1 MDNNSNNNDNYQQY
15 RPTYTSGQQQSND
28 AYQSVYQ
35 HQQYDGYGFPMQS
48 QGQMQQ
54 QPQQVIVVTQTS
66 GMAVTSMIIGILGLL
81 GLHMCGAFLIGIPL
95 GHLALNK
102 IKYSNGRISG
112 RGMAIAGLVMNYI
125 PAIGIG
131 ILLLFSVL
139 LRGFTST
146 LTR

>member
-1 MDNNSNNNDNYQQY
+1 MDNKNNQNNNDQDYAP
-15 RPTYTSGQQQSND
+15 RQQSNEP
-28 AYQSVYQ
+28 YQSVYQ
-35 HQQYDGYGFPMQS
+35 HQQYNEYGFPTS

-54 QPQQVIVVTQTS
+54 PQQVILVKAETS
-66 GMAVTSMIIGILGLL
+66 GMAVGSMVIGILGLL

-102 IKYSNGRISG
+102 IKYSNGRIGG

-131 ILLLFSVL
+131 LIMLFSL
-139 LRGFTST
+139 FLRGFTST

>member
-1 MDNNSNNNDNYQQY
+1 MDNKNNQNNNYQDY
-15 RPTYTSGQQQSND
+15 APRQQQSNEP
-28 AYQSVYQ
+28 YQSVYQ
-35 HQQYDGYGFPMQS
+35 HQQYNEYGFPTS
-48 QGQMQQ
+48 QGQIQQ
-54 QPQQVIVVTQTS
+54 QPQQIMLVKAEMS
-66 GMAVTSMIIGILGLL
+66 GMAVASMVIGILGLL

-102 IKYSNGRISG
+102 IKYSNGRIGG
-112 RGMAIAGLVMNYI
+112 RGLAIAGLVMNYI

-131 ILLLFSVL
+131 IIMLFSVL

>member
-1 MDNNSNNNDNYQQY
+1 MDNKNNQNNNYQDY
-15 RPTYTSGQQQSND
+15 APRQQQSNEP
-28 AYQSVYQ
+28 YQSVYQ
-35 HQQYDGYGFPMQS
+35 HQQYNEYGFPMQS

-54 QPQQVIVVTQTS
+54 PQQIMLVKAEMS
-66 GMAVTSMIIGILGLL
+66 GMAVASMVIGILGLL

-102 IKYSNGRISG
+102 IKYSNGRIGG

-131 ILLLFSVL
+131 LIMLFSL
-139 LRGFTST
+139 FLRGFTST

>member
-1 MDNNSNNNDNYQQY
+1 
-15 RPTYTSGQQQSND
+15 
-28 AYQSVYQ
+28 
-35 HQQYDGYGFPMQS
+35 
-48 QGQMQQ
+48 
-54 QPQQVIVVTQTS
+54 
-66 GMAVTSMIIGILGLL
+66 
-81 GLHMCGAFLIGIPL
+81 MCGAFLIGIPL

>member
-1 MDNNSNNNDNYQQY
+1 MDNTSNNNNSYQ
-15 RPTYTSGQQQSND
+15 PYTANKPSQQQSSDD

-35 HQQYDGYGFPMQS
+35 HQQYNEYGFPTS
-48 QGQMQQ
+48 QGQLNQ
-54 QPQQVIVVTQTS
+54 QPQQVILVQAETS
-66 GMAVTSMIIGILGLL
+66 GMAVASMIIGILGLL

-102 IKYSNGRISG
+102 IKYSNGRIGG

-131 ILLLFSVL
+131 LIMLFSVL

>member
-1 MDNNSNNNDNYQQY
+1 MDNKNNQNNNYQDY
-15 RPTYTSGQQQSND
+15 AARQQQSNEP
-28 AYQSVYQ
+28 YQSVYQ
-35 HQQYDGYGFPMQS
+35 HQQYNEYGFPTS
-48 QGQMQQ
+48 QGQIQK
-54 QPQQVIVVTQTS
+54 QPQQVILVQAETS
-66 GMAVTSMIIGILGLL
+66 GMAVASMIIGILGLL

-102 IKYSNGRISG
+102 IKYSNGRIGG

-131 ILLLFSVL
+131 IIMLFSVL

>member
-1 MDNNSNNNDNYQQY
+1 MDNKNNQNNNYQDY
-15 RPTYTSGQQQSND
+15 APRQQQSSEP
-28 AYQSVYQ
+28 YQSVYQ
-35 HQQYDGYGFPMQS
+35 HQQYNEYGFPMQS

-54 QPQQVIVVTQTS
+54 PQQIMLVKAEMS
-66 GMAVTSMIIGILGLL
+66 GMAVASMVIGILGLL

-102 IKYSNGRISG
+102 IKYSNGRIGG

-131 ILLLFSVL
+131 LIMLFSL
-139 LRGFTST
+139 FLRGFTST

>member
-1 MDNNSNNNDNYQQY
+1 MDNKNNQNNSYQD
-15 RPTYTSGQQQSND
+15 YTPRQQQSNEP
-28 AYQSVYQ
+28 YQSVYQ
-35 HQQYDGYGFPMQS
+35 HQQYNEYGFPMQS

-54 QPQQVIVVTQTS
+54 PQQIMLVKAEMS
-66 GMAVTSMIIGILGLL
+66 GMAVASMVIGILGLL

-102 IKYSNGRISG
+102 IKYSNGRIGG

-131 ILLLFSVL
+131 LIMLFSL
-139 LRGFTST
+139 FLRGFTST

>member
-1 MDNNSNNNDNYQQY
+1 MDNKNNQNNNYQDY
-15 RPTYTSGQQQSND
+15 APRQQSNEP
-28 AYQSVYQ
+28 YQSVYQ
-35 HQQYDGYGFPMQS
+35 HQQYSEYGFPTS
-48 QGQMQQ
+48 QGQIQQ
-54 QPQQVIVVTQTS
+54 QPQQVVLVQAETS
-66 GMAVTSMIIGILGLL
+66 GMAVGSMVIGILGLL

-102 IKYSNGRISG
+102 IKYSNGRIGG

>member
-1 MDNNSNNNDNYQQY
+1 
-15 RPTYTSGQQQSND
+15 
-28 AYQSVYQ
+28 
-35 HQQYDGYGFPMQS
+35 MQS

-54 QPQQVIVVTQTS
+54 QPQQVILVQAETS
-66 GMAVTSMIIGILGLL
+66 GMAVASMVIGILGLL

-102 IKYSNGRISG
+102 IKYSNGRIGG
-112 RGMAIAGLVMNYI
+112 RGIAIAGLVMNYI

-139 LRGFTST
+139 LGGLSNT
-146 LTR
+146 LIR

>member
-1 MDNNSNNNDNYQQY
+1 MDNKNNQNNSYQDY
-15 RPTYTSGQQQSND
+15 APRQQQSNEP
-28 AYQSVYQ
+28 YQSVYQ
-35 HQQYDGYGFPMQS
+35 HQQYNEYGFPMQS

-54 QPQQVIVVTQTS
+54 PQQIMLVKAEMS
-66 GMAVTSMIIGILGLL
+66 GMAVASMVIGILGLL

-102 IKYSNGRISG
+102 IKYSNGRIGG

-131 ILLLFSVL
+131 LIMLFSL
-139 LRGFTST
+139 FLRGFTST